1 MLSNDDLANG
11 TTFILKLRDA
21 AGAPVQWVE
30 TLRGDLAA
38 RWYEIY
44 RASDWQ
50 ALRAGA
56 AGVFVHAVTEE
67 AAELA
72 RRARRCVVI
81 KPPLIRVEELSMTT
95 EVPGAV

>member
-1 MLSNDDLANG
+1 MLSKDDLANG

-21 AGAPVQWVE
+21 TGAPVQWVE

-72 RRARRCVVI
+72 RRAHRCIVI
-81 KPPLIRVEELSMTT
+81 RPSAMRVEELAAATAP
-95 EVPGAV
+95 VAAV

>member
-1 MLSNDDLANG
+1 MLSNDELANG

-21 AGAPVQWVE
+21 TGTPVQWVE

-44 RASDWQ
+44 RGSDWP

-67 AAELA
+67 AAELV
-72 RRARRCVVI
+72 RRAHRCVVI
-81 KPPLIRVEELSMTT
+81 KPPLMRVEELSTTT
-95 EVPGAV
+95 EIAGAV